1 MKINIAIDGPSGVG
15 KSSLSKDLAQ
25 KFNLVFLNTGMMYR
39 AIAFYYLKIKND
51 INEEFINKSINDLK
65 INILSDNE
73 ILVNGENYSKQL
85 WSDEISITASEIAKY
100 EKVRNYCLQ
109 LQQDISKNGGYIL
122 EGRDI
127 GTVILPNADLK
138 FFLIANPL
146 VRAERRIKQM
156 KEKNIVFNEQEIID
170 NILKRDFEDENRKL
184 NPLTPALD
192 AIVIDTTNLDF
203 EQVKEKMIKEIEKK
217 LN

>member
-15 KSSLSKDLAQ
+15 KSSLSKDLAK

-39 AIAFYYLKIKND
+39 AIAFYYLKIKNNISEGF
-51 INEEFINKSINDLK
+51 INESINNLK
-65 INILSDNE
+65 IDVLSDDE
-73 ILVNGENYSKQL
+73 ILVDGKNYSKEL
-85 WSDEISITASEIAKY
+85 WDDEISIAASKTAKY
-100 EKVRNYCLQ
+100 KVVRNFCLT
-109 LQQDISKNGGYIL
+109 LQQNIAKNGGYIL

-146 VRAERRIKQM
+146 VRAQRRIKQM
-156 KEKNIVFNEQEIID
+156 KEKNIVFNEQETID
-170 NILKRDFEDENRKL
+170 NILKRDFEDENREL
-184 NPLTPALD
+184 NPLTPASD
-192 AIVIDTTNLDF
+192 AIIIDTTDLTF

-217 LN
+217 L